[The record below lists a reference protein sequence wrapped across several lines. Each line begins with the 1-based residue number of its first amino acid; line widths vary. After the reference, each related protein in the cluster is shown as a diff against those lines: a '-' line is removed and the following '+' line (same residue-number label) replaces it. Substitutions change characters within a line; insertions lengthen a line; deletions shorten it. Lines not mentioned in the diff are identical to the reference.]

1 MSLQGSL
8 DTFALPDV
16 LVLLASTNKTGELH
30 IAGNRGP
37 GGPRTG
43 DLQGLLWLEKGKLV
57 GFDVAKAEDA
67 ANAVFELLRL
77 SEGSF
82 SFMAGSAPKPQ
93 PPLDIEPVLT
103 EAQAYLR
110 EWQEIERVV
119 PSLAAW
125 VALAPEAP
133 AAHVSMRAEQWRLV
147 VAIGG
152 GCDVARIV
160 AHLAQGEL
168 GGCRAIKELAEAGLV
183 TVGAHTEQIVD
194 VAAPAAEEPP
204 TVDSDLFRMVNG
216 PATTVVDERSEPA
229 FDSFTATSV
238 HVPDD
243 APVEE
248 PAVSVQVTSDA
259 IIGDRGGDTLADF
272 ENLVTLPSRARKP
285 RLEPEAPAKPAAE
298 SRRTLSSK
306 LEKKAAA
313 AAAEAAAEP
322 AAPVTPAPV
331 ADAPEKLE
339 AQALARQLASLGD
352 DQGDSAVDGAE
363 GQDGDEPLNRGL
375 LLKFLSSVRN

>member
-1 MSLQGSL
+1 VSLQGSL

-16 LVLLASTNKTGELH
+16 LVLLASTSKTGELH

-57 GFDVAKAEDA
+57 GFDVGKAEDA

-103 EAQAYLR
+103 EAQAYLK

-125 VALAPEAP
+125 VSLAPEAP
-133 AAHVSMRAEQWRLV
+133 GAHVSMRAEQWRLIV
-147 VAIGG
+147 TIGG
-152 GCDVARIV
+152 GCEVARIV

-168 GGCRAIKELAEAGLV
+168 GGCRAVKELAEAGLV
-183 TVGAHTEQIVD
+183 TVGAHTDEIVD
-194 VAAPAAEEPP
+194 VATPPSDEAAG
-204 TVDSDLFRMVNG
+204 VDSDLFRMVNG
-216 PATTVVDERSEPA
+216 PATTVVDERSEPV
-229 FDSFTATSV
+229 FDTFTATSV
-238 HVPDD
+238 HVVDD
-243 APVEE
+243 EPAEE
-248 PAVSVQVTSDA
+248 PAASVQATSDA
-259 IIGDRGGDTLADF
+259 IIGDRSGETLADF
-272 ENLVTLPSRARKP
+272 ENLVTLPTRARKP
-285 RLEPEAPAKPAAE
+285 RLEPEVPAKPAE

-306 LEKKAAA
+306 LDKKAAA
-313 AAAEAAAEP
+313 ASTAAAEP
-322 AAPVTPAPV
+322 AAPVTAV
-331 ADAPEKLE
+331 TADAPEKLE

-352 DQGDSAVDGAE
+352 DPADPAVDGAE